1 MMLRPSLSLSQ
12 VSLLETP
19 VAALRVGD
27 WKLVMG
33 QDASG
38 WYEPVMTSCAEGA
51 GYCPPTYE
59 TTDDCNYRYHQS
71 TYLFNITADPHETTN
86 LAHEFQSVTKK
97 LKERVDYWT
106 GTMVDPAYRS
116 SAYKEA
122 YSAWIKNGYFIGPFD
137 E

>member
-1 MMLRPSLSLSQ
+1 M
-12 VSLLETP
+12 SLLETP

-38 WYEPVMTSCAEGA
+38 WYETVMTSCAEGA

-137 E
+137 D